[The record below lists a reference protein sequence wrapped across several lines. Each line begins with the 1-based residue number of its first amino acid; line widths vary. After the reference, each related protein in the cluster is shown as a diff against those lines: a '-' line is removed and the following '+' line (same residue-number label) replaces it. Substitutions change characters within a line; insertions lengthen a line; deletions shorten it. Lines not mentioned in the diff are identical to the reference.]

1 MIRIK
6 NLRKK
11 FNDLEVLKGISID
24 IAQGEV
30 IAIIGPSGSG
40 KSTLLR
46 CMNLLETP
54 TSGEIWIDG
63 VLLDKSSL
71 PKIQPQIGMLFQ
83 HFNLF
88 RNMSVIENIL
98 YAPKV
103 VLGKK
108 KEALMPKA
116 ENLLSQVNL
125 LDKKLAYPQSLSGG
139 QKQRIAIV
147 RALIMNPKILLLDEP
162 TSALDPEMVKEV
174 LNTIK
179 SFAHTGMTLIMNT
192 HEMSFAK
199 EVADRILFL
208 DQGQIIEQ
216 GSPKDFFSSPKT
228 DRVKSFL
235 EKVL

>member
-1 MIRIK
+1 MIKIK
-6 NLRKK
+6 NLTKK
-11 FNDLEVLKGISID
+11 FNELEVLKGISLE

-63 VLLDKSSL
+63 ILLNKFSL
-71 PKIQPQIGMLFQ
+71 GKLQPQIGMLFQ

-88 RNMSVIENIL
+88 QNMSVIDNIL

-103 VLGKK
+103 VLGKI
-108 KEALMPKA
+108 KEELLPKA
-116 ENLLSQVNL
+116 ESLLAQVNL
-125 LDKKLAYPQSLSGG
+125 LDKKFAYPQALSGG
-139 QKQRIAIV
+139 QKQRIAMV

-174 LNTIK
+174 LNTIR

-199 EVADRILFL
+199 EVADRIIFL

-216 GSPKDFFSSPKT
+216 GRPKDFFYSAKT